1 MKTAPGLDIFL
12 PGPESLFMKKIIASF
27 LVILLSMFFSA
38 RELFG
43 QTAVKK
49 GDARAAAPANA
60 APKIEETVY
69 PPGATVGLL
78 ILIPAGE
85 FMMGCR
91 GAGFNQNRNNQQQ
104 DRRDNL
110 DPGYADRQCQEDEN
124 PYHRVWLDAYYIDKF
139 EVTVDQY
146 ARCARAGKCQ
156 EPGAVG
162 YCIWGQPGKGDHPVT
177 CVDWNQAGAY
187 CGWTGKRLPT
197 EAEWEKAARGPEGRI
212 YPWGDR
218 FDCHR
223 GNFDDEKDRDPD
235 SIPGG
240 PDCDGY
246 KTTAPVGHF
255 PAGASPYGVM
265 DMAGN
270 VWEWVSDWYGDNY
283 YRDST
288 SRNPSGPP
296 GGTVRVL
303 RGGGWYSDAPFIL
316 RTSRRGWADPN
327 YQGDH
332 YGFRCARDAKN
343 N

>member
-1 MKTAPGLDIFL
+1 M
-12 PGPESLFMKKIIASF
+12 KIITASY
-27 LVILLSMFFSA
+27 LVLLLLLSFSA

-43 QTAVKK
+43 QTAVIK
-49 GDARAAAPANA
+49 GNPRVAPPVNA

-69 PPGATVGLL
+69 PPGATGVPL

-85 FMMGCR
+85 FMMGCK

-139 EVTVDQY
+139 EVTLDHY
-146 ARCARAGKCQ
+146 ARCARAGKCP
-156 EPGAVG
+156 EPGKVG
-162 YCIWGQPGKGDHPVT
+162 YCNWGQPGKGDHPVN

-187 CGWTGKRLPT
+187 CEWTGKRLPT
-197 EAEWEKAARGPEGRI
+197 EAEWEKAARGTEGRI
-212 YPWGDR
+212 YPWGNE

-223 GNFDDEKDRDPD
+223 GNFDDEKDRDPEL
-235 SIPGG
+235 IPGG

-246 KTTAPVGHF
+246 KTTAPVGRF
-255 PAGASPYGVM
+255 SAGASPYGVM

-283 YRDST
+283 YRDTT
-288 SRNPSGPP
+288 SRNPSGPA
-296 GGTVRVL
+296 GGTVRSL
-303 RGGGWYSDAPFIL
+303 RGGGWYSNATFLL

-332 YGFRCARDAKN
+332 YGFRCARDAR
-343 N
+343 